1 MPELCITPTGR
12 QRRRRQAPVASP
24 SATPASLDAWPPAWR
39 TLVAAWLR
47 RDALRAKWQTLLA
60 SAGGD
65 GFETAHDVL
74 DALLAGGWVAVEET
88 FQQGRWQALWV
99 EFLDLPAL
107 RAALGL
113 PAPGAT
119 KLAQEAARAELL
131 ATLQRWN
138 ADPARPVQATRRD
151 FAQYARGDTKGISAA
166 EWDWLDTQADLAVCG
181 IGNHTPLLCIAAP
194 IVLVL
199 PHARLELAAT
209 ADFLG
214 LSPATLTAAT
224 GCEASVGIWTLV
236 ENRTSFERVVR
247 GRASDEGVLW
257 LPGFPPGWW
266 QAAVA
271 RLLQLAPAPARIAC
285 DPDPA
290 GIEIALTAGKLWAA
304 ARLDWQPWH
313 MGSADLAALPQKKPL
328 TERDRERLAALLA
341 PSLAAP
347 LPDAL
352 RALAEHLAESGEKG
366 EQEGYL

>member
-1 MPELCITPTGR
+1 MPEFCTTPTGR
-12 QRRRRQAPVASP
+12 QRRRRQAPIA
-24 SATPASLDAWPPAWR
+24 PAPLDAWPPAWR
-39 TLVAAWLR
+39 ALAARWLR
-47 RDALRAKWQTLLA
+47 RDALRAKWPTLLA
-60 SAGGD
+60 NAGGA

-74 DALLAGGWVAVEET
+74 DALLAGGWVAVEES

-119 KLAQEAARAELL
+119 RLAQEAARTDLL
-131 ATLQRWN
+131 AALERWN

-151 FAQYARGDTKGISAA
+151 FAQYARGDTKGITAA
-166 EWDWLDTQADLAVCG
+166 EWDWLDTQTDLAACG

-194 IVLVL
+194 IFLFL
-199 PHARLELAAT
+199 PQGRLDLAAT
-209 ADFLG
+209 LDFLG

-224 GCEASVGIWTLV
+224 GSDPAVRGWTLV
-236 ENRTSFERVVR
+236 ENRTSFERVAR
-247 GRASDEGVLW
+247 GRSENEGVLW

-266 QAAVA
+266 QTAVA
-271 RLLQLAPAPARIAC
+271 HLLTLAPAPARIAC

-290 GIEIALTAGKLWAA
+290 GIEIALTAGRLWQTAG
-304 ARLDWQPWH
+304 LDWQPWRMH
-313 MGSADLAALPQKKPL
+313 PTDLATLPQKKPL

-341 PSLAAP
+341 AP
-347 LPDAL
+347 LPDGL
-352 RALAEHLAESGEKG
+352 RELAQHLASSGEKG